1 MQKLDFKQNLK
12 KLNFSLFLF
21 FYEKSENYHFK
32 SCSFYSPDKEL
43 FKNNLNIIKS
53 WIMNV

>member
-1 MQKLDFKQNLK
+1 MQKLDFKQDFK
-12 KLNFSLFLF
+12 KINFFWF
-21 FYEKSENYHFK
+21 FCEKTENYHYK
-32 SCSFYSPDKEL
+32 RRSFYSPDKKL